1 MICEVETKGTYVLC
15 YLEKPY
21 LTQVNL
27 IQPNTTLTNTNGSCS
42 HVTRYYCY
50 HYYSMWLRVRIYVHV
65 CQWAYLCMYVHA
77 HRGQKRVSGA
87 PPITLC
93 PFILRQGLFLNLG
106 LRFSQVSWK
115 PAQPDKPHISIPPVT
130 CYMGV
135 GI

>member
-50 HYYSMWLRVRIYVHV
+50 HYYSMCLRVRICACV
-65 CQWAYLCMYVHA
+65 
-77 HRGQKRVSGA
+77 
-87 PPITLC
+87 P
-93 PFILRQGLFLNLG
+93 
-106 LRFSQVSWK
+106 
-115 PAQPDKPHISIPPVT
+115 
-130 CYMGV
+130 V
-135 GI
+135 GIPVYVCACTQRSEEGFRCPVHYPLPIHFEARSLPEPGTHGFLPRLGGKPLCYSNPKGLQKY